1 MQTAVIMVIW
11 HSVNSYEICQFTNH
25 VRAVCGLDY
34 MENKK
39 ISNAEMLNILG
50 DEILN
55 LEKKSLN
62 KMNFFLIILKK
73 DIRPGRKMGHITTLK
88 K

>member
-1 MQTAVIMVIW
+1 
-11 HSVNSYEICQFTNH
+11 
-25 VRAVCGLDY
+25 

-55 LEKKSLN
+55 FREKKFKQN
-62 KMNFFLIILKK
+62 EFFFDYLKK

-88 K
+88 D